1 MIIYR
6 KKNWIKK
13 KSKKDKI
20 RILNFNANHIWINK
34 LIIIRRRRRRRGKRI
49 KDMLRYGKWI
59 MKSKIF

>member
-1 MIIYR
+1 MILYR

-20 RILNFNANHIWINK
+20 RILNFNANHIQINK
-34 LIIIRRRRRRRGKRI
+34 LIIIRHKKKRRGELI